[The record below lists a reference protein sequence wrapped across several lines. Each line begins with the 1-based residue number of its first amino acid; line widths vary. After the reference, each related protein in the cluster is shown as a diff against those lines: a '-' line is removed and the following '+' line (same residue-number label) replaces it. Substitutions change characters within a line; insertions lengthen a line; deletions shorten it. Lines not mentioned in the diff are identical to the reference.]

1 MTFLLNTPD
10 NKYKLK
16 KMKKLFLVDQAEI
29 IDELEKKFF

>member
-1 MTFLLNTPD
+1 MTFLLNTY

-16 KMKKLFLVDQAEI
+16 KMKKLFLVDQVEI